1 MTDSVWQR
9 YRQTQDPA
17 LREALVMRHLPL
29 VKHIAGRLAAGMPP
43 HIEAAD
49 LESYGLFGLLDAIGR
64 FDEARG
70 VKFETYAA
78 TRIRGAILDGLR
90 SQDPAPPVWRER
102 ARRLEQAHAALETR
116 LGRAATEDE
125 LARYLGVTPA
135 EVQQWEREAA
145 ALIVLPLDDLRPNDS
160 RDDRRPLAG
169 HDRVRGGPAGVPE
182 AEALQGERKALL
194 AEAIRSLPERERLVI
209 TLCYFEEVT
218 AKEVADI
225 LGVTPSRV
233 SQLHS
238 RALVRLRAAL
248 ERHGQDIFEAEAT
261 G

>member
-1 MTDSVWQR
+1 MTETVWQR

-17 LREALVMRHLPL
+17 LRESLLVRYLPL
-29 VKHIAGRLAAGMPP
+29 VKQTAGRLAVGMPP
-43 HIEAAD
+43 HVETAD
-49 LESYGLFGLLDAIGR
+49 LESYGLFGLMDALSR
-64 FDEARG
+64 FDETRG
-70 VKFETYAA
+70 IKFETYAA

-102 ARRLEQAHAALETR
+102 SRRLEQAHAALEAR
-116 LGRAATEDE
+116 LGRAATEEE
-125 LARYLGVTPA
+125 LARYLGLTRA

-145 ALIVLPLDDLRPNDS
+145 ALVVLPLDELRQ
-160 RDDRRPLAG
+160 DDRGGGHRPLAG
-169 HDRVRGGPAGVPE
+169 HDRVPADS
-182 AEALQGERKALL
+182 AEAPETQAVLRERAELL
-194 AEAIRSLPERERLVI
+194 AEAIEALPERERLVI

-218 AKEVADI
+218 AKEVAEI
-225 LGVTPSRV
+225 LGVTASRV

-248 ERHGQDIFEAEAT
+248 AGLGGDLFEAEAT